1 MNSYK
6 QKLNRKSIGILTE
19 LLKSLVNPD
28 QAEGIDRATVMSQ
41 LGKRTYF
48 KDQITGAVKLGLCFR
63 QVRKEVKRN
72 PNVTVEDIKRKH
84 KLG

>member
-6 QKLNRKSIGILTE
+6 QKLNRKSLSILTE
-19 LLKSLVNPD
+19 LLKSLVSTE
-28 QAEGIDRATVMSQ
+28 QASSITKEAVMSQ

-48 KDQITGAVKLGLCFR
+48 KNQETGSVHLGLCFR

-72 PNVTVEDIKRKH
+72 PNVTVDDIKRKH